1 MGAAAGYA
9 NNRFGS
15 PWASSLVSEWVF
27 SLALVLLLFVMG
39 FAFGADKEAAV
50 KLKKAGLRILVVPL
64 AVASGSLVGGLI
76 GGLVLGLN
84 VFGCMTVSAGFG
96 WYTLVGPLV
105 GDLLGAEWGMLGF
118 VVNFLRELLTI
129 VTVPFAVKVDK
140 LVPVAFGGAT
150 AMDTTLPVITRYCG
164 DETLITAFSS
174 GFTLSLAAPFT
185 ITAMATLT

>member
-1 MGAAAGYA
+1 
-9 NNRFGS
+9 
-15 PWASSLVSEWVF
+15 
-27 SLALVLLLFVMG
+27 
-39 FAFGADKEAAV
+39 
-50 KLKKAGLRILVVPL
+50 
-64 AVASGSLVGGLI
+64 
-76 GGLVLGLN
+76 
-84 VFGCMTVSAGFG
+84 
-96 WYTLVGPLV
+96 
-105 GDLLGAEWGMLGF
+105 MLGF